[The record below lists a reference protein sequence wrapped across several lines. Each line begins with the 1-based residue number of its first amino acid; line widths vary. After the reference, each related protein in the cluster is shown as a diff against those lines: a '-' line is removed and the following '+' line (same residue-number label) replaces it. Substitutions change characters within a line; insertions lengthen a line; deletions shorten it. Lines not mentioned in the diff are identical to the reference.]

1 MLQIQQEMDE
11 GKLTSQELVSFYIE
25 RIKKFDDL
33 LKAILVVNPDVNKIA
48 ADLDEE
54 RKKKGRRSQLHGIPV
69 IIKDSIATK
78 DKMPTTGGT
87 LALAE
92 FRSSKDAFLVAKLRE
107 AGAIIFAKSNLQ
119 ELSFGFATYST
130 VGGQTLNPYDT
141 SYQPGGSSGG
151 TAVAITTNMGS
162 VGIGEDTAGSIRVP
176 AAHNSLVGLRPTVGL
191 ISRTGII
198 PISPSR
204 DTAEPITRTVTET
217 AVVLD
222 TIAGYDPI
230 DPITAACVGKI
241 PNKYTDYL
249 NKDGLHNAR
258 IGVVRALFGTETGGA
273 IAVNTV
279 IDGAIN
285 AMTTLGVTIVDPVE
299 VPYLNGVNDREKY
312 IFEGFIE
319 WKPAFNE
326 FLKWAGPDAPI
337 KSFRELAESNKVHT
351 HVLEILGNSLKAADP
366 EEDIQYLRSIAIAQ
380 KHAELGVLQAMAEN
394 NLDALVYPA
403 VQEPPAKI
411 NETQGGIVTT
421 GLGARARFPSI
432 TVSAGFTENGLPVGI
447 EFLARA
453 FEEPRLIELAY
464 AFEQAT
470 QFRKS
475 PTLP

>member
-1 MLQIQQEMDE
+1 MLDIQQEMDE
-11 GKLTSQELVSFYIE
+11 GKLTSRELVSYYIE
-25 RIKKFDDL
+25 RIKKFDEL
-33 LKAILVVNPDVNKIA
+33 LKAILVMNPDAAHIA
-48 ADLDEE
+48 VDLDEE
-54 RKKKGRRSQLHGIPV
+54 RKKRGPRSKLHGIPV
-69 IIKDSIATK
+69 IIKDSVVTK

-92 FRSSKDAFLVAKLRE
+92 FQSSKDAFLIAQLRK

-130 VGGQTLNPYDT
+130 VGGQTCNPYDT
-141 SYQPGGSSGG
+141 TYQPGGSSGG
-151 TAVAITTNMGS
+151 TAVAITTDMGT

-176 AAHNSLVGLRPTVGL
+176 AAYNSLVGLRPTVGL
-191 ISRTGII
+191 VSRTGVI

-204 DTAEPITRTVTET
+204 DTAGPITRTVSE
-217 AVVLD
+217 AAIVLD

-230 DPITAACVGKI
+230 DPITAACIGKI
-241 PNKYTDYL
+241 PNTYTDSL
-249 NKDGLHNAR
+249 KREGLDNAR
-258 IGVVRALFGTETGGA
+258 IGVIRALFGTKTEGA
-273 IAVNTV
+273 IAVSKV
-279 IDGAIN
+279 IDRAIE
-285 AMTTLGVTIVDPVE
+285 AMTTLGVTIIDPVE
-299 VPYLNGVNDREKY
+299 VPYLNEVIDREKH

-326 FLKWAGPDAPI
+326 FLKWAGSDAPI
-337 KSFRELAESNKVHT
+337 KSFRELAESTKVHT
-351 HVLEILGNSLKAADP
+351 PVVEILRNALKANDP
-366 EEDIQYLRSIAIAQ
+366 EDDIQYLRSIAIAQ

-421 GLGARARFPSI
+421 SLGARARFPSI
-432 TVSAGFTENGLPVGI
+432 TVPAGFTENGLPIGI

-464 AFEQAT
+464 AFEQGT
-470 QFRKS
+470 QYRRPPNLS
-475 PTLP
+475 